1 MKDLISFIKKFFS
14 LLFKGNFKALFI
26 EPTDDGFMQFFRYIF
41 VGGASFVTDYALLH
55 LITEVGVYYLI
66 SGVISF
72 LAGLWV
78 NYALSKL
85 LVFQKKT
92 SGAEKAKEMFVF
104 AVVAV
109 TGLAMTEG
117 LMWVFTEKLNWYYM
131 ISKAVAAII
140 VLFWNFFAKKLLRY
154 RKESLLT
161 PKVRRPRRKKASRE
175 STTFRIKHFVPM
187 SLRSMKK

>member
-1 MKDLISFIKKFFS
+1 M
-14 LLFKGNFKALFI
+14 
-26 EPTDDGFMQFFRYIF
+26 
-41 VGGASFVTDYALLH
+41 
-55 LITEVGVYYLI
+55 
-66 SGVISF
+66 
-72 LAGLWV
+72 WV

-140 VLFWNFFAKKLLRY
+140 VLFSRTTPFFPTF
-154 RKESLLT
+154 SL
-161 PKVRRPRRKKASRE
+161 PASNWGLIRHK
-175 STTFRIKHFVPM
+175 T
-187 SLRSMKK
+187 